1 MSKSA
6 LKKHLQSLNKDQIIE
21 TVLEMY
27 DGIKPV
33 KEYLEYYL
41 QPDEKAMFEKYKK
54 LITDE
59 FYPTTKSFNPKL
71 RFSVA
76 RKTIADFRTLK
87 PSPELLADLMLT
99 LAEQACEFTYDFGD
113 MTEQYY
119 NSAYNNMKAAL
130 EYIKKNDLLENF
142 QLRCEDCVKWAS
154 PCGYGFAYEISEL
167 VYDYYQQ

>member
-71 RFSVA
+71 GFTVA
-76 RKTIADFRTLK
+76 RKAIADFRT
-87 PSPELLADLMLT
+87 
-99 LAEQACEFTYDFGD
+99 
-113 MTEQYY
+113 
-119 NSAYNNMKAAL
+119 
-130 EYIKKNDLLENF
+130 
-142 QLRCEDCVKWAS
+142 
-154 PCGYGFAYEISEL
+154 
-167 VYDYYQQ
+167 